1 MRITAISV
9 PKNGIGLL
17 FIIGLLS
24 ACGPRSKEIV
34 KTDLNIS
41 YSVESA
47 PEWTQLFYRKD
58 GWFGA
63 DGIFTIPLTGR
74 DRQGNL
80 GNDSTLIFFS
90 DTYIGK
96 VVENKPDQSSVMVN
110 NSVAYLKGNQ
120 PIADSL
126 DFFIYRSSTG
136 QPSALFV
143 PSNEHASEDD
153 FFWLGDGFVN
163 QELSNTLYVFA
174 YHIERTGENVYDFI
188 EPNVSL
194 MAMGNRSSP
203 PYVDQRQLTTP
214 LHVKIDSLG
223 EGNLGSGILVN
234 TTWAGAPN
242 PDGYIY
248 VYGCIGAKKSLVV
261 ARVKPKDFEN
271 FKEWRYWNGE
281 QWDVRSETMQ
291 QVVDAASN
299 ELSVTPLPDGRF
311 VLIFQ
316 VLGLSDKIGMRIGA
330 SPVGPFSEIHEI
342 YETPEMKNGL
352 WCYNAKAHFNLSAP
366 NELLISY
373 NTITPNF
380 WIDIKEDA
388 HIYRPRFIKIK
399 FDL

>member
-1 MRITAISV
+1 MRIIAISV

-126 DFFIYRSSTG
+126 IFSFIAVQLVSQVPFLFQVMSMLPRMIFFGWGMVSSIKNC
-136 QPSALFV
+136 PILFMY
-143 PSNEHASEDD
+143 
-153 FFWLGDGFVN
+153 L
-163 QELSNTLYVFA
+163 L
-174 YHIERTGENVYDFI
+174 II
-188 EPNVSL
+188 
-194 MAMGNRSSP
+194 
-203 PYVDQRQLTTP
+203 
-214 LHVKIDSLG
+214 
-223 EGNLGSGILVN
+223 
-234 TTWAGAPN
+234 
-242 PDGYIY
+242 
-248 VYGCIGAKKSLVV
+248 
-261 ARVKPKDFEN
+261 
-271 FKEWRYWNGE
+271 
-281 QWDVRSETMQ
+281 
-291 QVVDAASN
+291 
-299 ELSVTPLPDGRF
+299 LSVLEKMYMILLNPTSHLWQWGID
-311 VLIFQ
+311 Q
-316 VLGLSDKIGMRIGA
+316 VHHM
-330 SPVGPFSEIHEI
+330 
-342 YETPEMKNGL
+342 
-352 WCYNAKAHFNLSAP
+352 
-366 NELLISY
+366 
-373 NTITPNF
+373 
-380 WIDIKEDA
+380 WINVN
-388 HIYRPRFIKIK
+388 
-399 FDL
+399 

>member
-1 MRITAISV
+1 MRIIAILVS
-9 PKNGIGLL
+9 KNGIGLL

-24 ACGPRSKEIV
+24 ACGPQSKEIV

-96 VVENKPDQSSVMVN
+96 VVGNRPDQSAVMVN

-136 QPSALFV
+136 QPSSLFV
-143 PSNEHASEDD
+143 PSNEHTYEDD

-174 YHIERTGENVYDFI
+174 YHIERTGEYVYDFI
-188 EPNVSL
+188 EPDVSL
-194 MAMGNRSSP
+194 MAMGNRSIP

-234 TTWAGAPN
+234 T
-242 PDGYIY
+242 
-248 VYGCIGAKKSLVV
+248 K
-261 ARVKPKDFEN
+261 
-271 FKEWRYWNGE
+271 
-281 QWDVRSETMQ
+281 
-291 QVVDAASN
+291 
-299 ELSVTPLPDGRF
+299 
-311 VLIFQ
+311 
-316 VLGLSDKIGMRIGA
+316 
-330 SPVGPFSEIHEI
+330 
-342 YETPEMKNGL
+342 
-352 WCYNAKAHFNLSAP
+352 
-366 NELLISY
+366 
-373 NTITPNF
+373 
-380 WIDIKEDA
+380 
-388 HIYRPRFIKIK
+388 
-399 FDL
+399 